1 MLLADEEEGRA
12 EHAGGADEGGAAKLQ
27 EGLDRGHKERS
38 QNLAESKDN
47 TLQKDEGAPVLLVRR
62 PR

>member
-12 EHAGGADEGGAAKLQ
+12 EHAGGGEVGAAKLQ

-47 TLQKDEGAPVLLVRR
+47 APQKDEGAPVLLVRR